1 MACECRVQCSNAEPV
16 LNGCRQPTIFAALVA
31 VVLWH
36 IAQRM
41 GHAHFFLRRCDAADA
56 MHSRPSD
63 AAPISQST
71 PVGYRFRRH
80 MHTHKVAAKADAAKW
95 GPDAQVTLIV
105 HSASSMLSGMALLHQ
120 ILPCMTRPAEPRT
133 VRWIFEAAPC
143 TWDARRPFCP
153 NT

>member
-16 LNGCRQPTIFAALVA
+16 LNGCRQPTIFSALVA

-36 IAQRM
+36 IALRM

-63 AAPISQST
+63 AAPISQTT

-133 VRWIFEAAPC
+133 VRGIFEAAPC

>member
-36 IAQRM
+36 IALRM

-120 ILPCMTRPAEPRT
+120 ILPCMTRPAETRT
-133 VRWIFEAAPC
+133 VRGIFEAAPC
-143 TWDARRPFCP
+143 
-153 NT
+153 N